1 MQLAHLFSVI
11 ISKEGWMETNI
22 KVLGWLHIVLGIIGA
37 IIGALVLFILLGTGL
52 ISGDR
57 EAMSIL
63 VIVGTFVAMIMSIIS
78 LPGIITGVGLIN
90 MRPWARVFA
99 LVLALLNLLNFPLG
113 TILAIYTF
121 VSLLSTDAA
130 ELFSPDI

>member
-1 MQLAHLFSVI
+1 
-11 ISKEGWMETNI
+11 METNVKI
-22 KVLGWLHIVLGIIGA
+22 LGWLHIVMGIIGA

-52 ISGDR
+52 ITGDR

-63 VIVGTFVAMIMSIIS
+63 VVVGTIIAMVFSIIS

-90 MRPWARVFA
+90 FRPWARVFA
-99 LVLALLNLLNFPLG
+99 LILSLVNVLNFPLG

-121 VSLLSTDAA
+121 VSLLNKDTA
-130 ELFSPDI
+130 EIFTS